1 MNSNPNAYSEK
12 ELALIKALSPHW
24 YNLVMEGTDIPAP
37 NIYRI
42 LIEDAFVNDKTGP
55 AVESLR
61 RIGKSLLQE
70 CKIYRCTKEF
80 DDLIRL

>member
-24 YNLVMEGTDIPAP
+24 YKLVTEGTDVPAP

-42 LIEDAFVNDKTGP
+42 LIEDAFVNNATGP

-61 RIGKSLLQE
+61 RIGKNLLRE
-70 CKIYRCTKEF
+70 CTMYRCTKEF
-80 DDLIRL
+80 DDLIEL